1 MDSTLTITLFVAG
14 TILTVFG
21 FFLKTAYNDARKDL
35 DLLFENDHKRS
46 EELGK
51 LKGKIELVEQE
62 ARLKYQAIQEQTQL
76 EIKNLARSV
85 GDLTDTVKQLIT
97 KGVFGQL
104 GDYGPIGL
112 AVLALGYVAWIFIKR
127 HLAEKDRLKEEL
139 LADKKKKRT
148 SKSK

>member
-1 MDSTLTITLFVAG
+1 MDNTTLTITLFVCATVLG
-14 TILTVFG
+14 VFG
-21 FFLKTAYNDARKDL
+21 FFLKTAYNDARRDI

-85 GDLTDTVKQLIT
+85 AELSEAVKQLIM
-97 KGVFGQL
+97 K
-104 GDYGPIGL
+104 P
-112 AVLALGYVAWIFIKR
+112 
-127 HLAEKDRLKEEL
+127 
-139 LADKKKKRT
+139 
-148 SKSK
+148 